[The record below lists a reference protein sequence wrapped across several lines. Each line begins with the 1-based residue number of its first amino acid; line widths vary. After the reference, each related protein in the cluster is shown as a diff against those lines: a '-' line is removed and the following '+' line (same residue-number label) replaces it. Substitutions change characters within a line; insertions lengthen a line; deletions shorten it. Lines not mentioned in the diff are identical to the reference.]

1 MGEYY
6 LIAQLPSL
14 DTVDDHAPLPITEE
28 RFLELTERLL
38 GKRAWQ
44 RVQGLTLAPAR
55 DAERT
60 GNALI
65 DAWNDG
71 ERRLRIALSK
81 VRASK
86 MGKPFDAGELPLPCG
101 LADVACAAVEAKDPM
116 EAERCLIAYRLGFLE
131 TLRPADAF
139 SENFVFYYGLKLK
152 LLARMKRFDT
162 ELGRSAY
169 KNIYTSVLSKEGL
182 EAAQ

>member
-1 MGEYY
+1 MGAYY

-14 DTVDDHAPLPITEE
+14 DQVDDHAPLPITEE

-38 GKRAWQ
+38 GKKAWE
-44 RVQGLTLAPAR
+44 RVQGLTLLPPR

-71 ERRLRIALSK
+71 ERRLRLALAK
-81 VRASK
+81 ARADK
-86 MGKPFDAGELPLPCG
+86 LGKPFDAGEPALPRG
-101 LADVACAAVEAKDPM
+101 LADIACAALEAKDPL
-116 EAERCLIAYRLGFLE
+116 EAERTLNAYRLGFLE

-169 KNIYTSVLSKEGL
+169 KNIYTSVLSNGGL